1 MAMTTTKKPLDDI
14 LVIDLTRVLS
24 GPYCTMVLGDQGAE
38 IIKVETPGFGDDAR
52 HFGPFLDDKGE
63 KSAYFT
69 SINCGKKSLTLNLK
83 TDEGKSVLADLIVRA
98 DVLVE
103 NFRPGTLGRLGF
115 CEERIKELNPSMIY
129 ASVSG
134 FGYSGPD
141 SANAAYDMVIQ
152 SLSGLVSI
160 TGTEEG
166 QVVRVGSSI
175 ADIVSGLYTT
185 IGIVTALFRRSRCDN
200 DQGARVD
207 VAMLD
212 SAVSVLENAIAR
224 YQTTGV
230 APKPLGAR
238 HPSVTP
244 FDAFDT
250 SDSAIV
256 ITVGNDKIFRSLCEV
271 FRRGEL
277 ADDPRFATNALRTDH
292 HRQLKVIITEC
303 LASGTT
309 DQWLDKFKTAN
320 VPCAKINTI
329 EDLFNYEQ
337 IQARNMLVP
346 VEGAGGFKA
355 AGSPIKFRGET
366 ELTARPAAPDLGQHN
381 QQILG
386 ELLGYSQ
393 TDIQKLHDAGA
404 IA

>member
-1 MAMTTTKKPLDDI
+1 MEKPLNEI

-24 GPYCTMVLGDQGAE
+24 GPYCTMILGDLGAE
-38 IIKVETPGFGDDAR
+38 IIKVETPGVGDDAR
-52 HFGPFLDDKGE
+52 HFGPFLDADGR
-63 KSAYFT
+63 KSAYFA

-83 TDEGKSVLADLIVRA
+83 ADAGKDVLADLIRRA

-103 NFRPGTLGRLGF
+103 NYRPGTLERLGF
-115 CEERIKELNPSMIY
+115 SEQRVKELNPSIVF

-141 SANAAYDMVIQ
+141 STNAAYDMIIQ

-160 TGTEEG
+160 TGTEDG
-166 QVVRVGSSI
+166 QCVRVGSSI

-185 IGIVTALFRRSRCDN
+185 IGIVTALFRRSRSGKG
-200 DQGARVD
+200 QGARID

-224 YQTTGV
+224 YQTTGKV
-230 APKPLGAR
+230 PGPLGAR

-250 SDSAIV
+250 SDSMIV

-271 FRRGEL
+271 FGRAEL
-277 ADDPRFATNALRTDH
+277 ADDPRFATNTQRTEH
-292 HRQLKVIITEC
+292 HVELKAIVNEC
-303 LASGTT
+303 LAAGTT
-309 DQWLDKFKTAN
+309 AHWLEAFTAAN

-329 EDLFNYEQ
+329 KDLFEYDQ
-337 IQARNMLVP
+337 VKARNMLVG
-346 VEGAGGFKA
+346 VEGEGDFKV
-355 AGSPIKFRGET
+355 AGSPVKFRGEGEVT
-366 ELTARPAAPDLGQHN
+366 TKVNAPA
-381 QQILG
+381 LG
-386 ELLGYSQ
+386 EHNEQVLGGLLGYSEA
-393 TDIQKLHDAGA
+393 DIRKLYETGV
-404 IA
+404 ISQ